1 MMTASGAI
9 CLAGALLGLI
19 SQLNWMWGNGPDAIW
34 WLRLLLGGGGG
45 WLLARAGTAL
55 YRRLARR
62 PLWPSFPDFCRGL
75 ARPGRLAGLTFF
87 FFLCLYLLS
96 MGGHFYSYDARFR
109 FQTTKALVERGSLVI
124 RVPPQAPPIYSKYG
138 IVQPLLTI
146 PLYLLGRAL
155 PTPGGENP
163 RPPEEVAASTLMQVV
178 SAASLALV
186 LLILLELGYSR
197 GLALAVALVTGL
209 ATMAWPYA
217 KYFFSEP
224 LNGFFLLLCLHQILV
239 FKRTRAPA
247 RLLGAGTALALGAAN
262 APMLLATAAPLFG
275 AYLAWLIWPRAR
287 QGRRDWGRTLGLGL
301 CFGLPLLIALAFILG
316 FNAYRFGSPFTTGYE
331 GDRGFVTV
339 VQDGKPGFSLPWWVG
354 LYGLLFSAGKSLF
367 LYNPPVILALLGLG
381 PFLARRR
388 PEALLVLGLFLAW
401 LAFYCRWW
409 AWHGDIC
416 WGPRYLVPVLPLV
429 MLPLAETL
437 ASAGQRGRA
446 GKLAL
451 LGILGLGLV
460 LQLLAISVPFYTYF
474 QAVEG
479 PRQSNWHLL
488 HYVPQFSPLVGQV
501 KVVARLGASDFFL
514 KKTAAAL
521 PLAWAAGLSGL
532 ALWLGVGRGLRAGD
546 GPPSSSPGRG

>member
-1 MMTASGAI
+1 MSASGSI

-19 SQLNWMWGNGPDAIW
+19 SQLNWIWGNGPDAIW

-45 WLLARAGTAL
+45 WLLARGGLAL
-55 YRRLARR
+55 YHRLARR
-62 PLWPSFPDFCRGL
+62 PVWESFPAFCQGL
-75 ARPGRLAGLTFF
+75 ARPGRLAGLTFC

-155 PTPGGENP
+155 PAPGGENP
-163 RPPEEVAASTLMQVV
+163 RPPQEVAASTLMQVV
-178 SAASLALV
+178 SAGSLALL
-186 LLILLELGYSR
+186 LLILLELGYPR
-197 GLALAVALVTGL
+197 GPALAVALVTGL
-209 ATMAWPYA
+209 ATMTWPYA
-217 KYFFSEP
+217 KYFFTEP
-224 LNGFFLLLCLHQILV
+224 LNGFFLLLCLYQLLV

-275 AYLAWLIWPRAR
+275 AYLAWLLWPRP
-287 QGRRDWGRTLGLGL
+287 GGLCTGWGRALGLGL
-301 CFGLPLLIALAFILG
+301 LFVLPLAAALAFILG

-388 PEALLVLGLFLAW
+388 PEALLSLGLVLAW

-416 WGPRYLVPVLPLV
+416 WGPRYLVPVLPLI

-437 ASAGQRGRA
+437 SGWGERGP
-446 GKLAL
+446 GSKGFFIL
-451 LGILGLGLV
+451 ILGLGLA

-501 KVVARLGASDFFL
+501 KVVARLGAADFFL
-514 KKTAAAL
+514 KKTTDGL
-521 PLAWAAGLSGL
+521 LLAWATGLAGLG
-532 ALWLGVGRGLRAGD
+532 LWLAVRQR
-546 GPPSSSPGRG
+546 PGRA

>member
-1 MMTASGAI
+1 MTATGAI

-34 WLRLLLGGGGG
+34 WLRLVLGGGGG
-45 WLLARAGTAL
+45 WLLARAGTML
-55 YRRLARR
+55 YQRLARR
-62 PLWPSFPDFCRGL
+62 PAWTSFPGFCRAL

-87 FFLCLYLLS
+87 FFLGLYLLS

-109 FQTTKALVERGSLVI
+109 FQTTRSLVERGSLVI
-124 RVPPQAPPIYSKYG
+124 RVPPQAPAIYSKYG
-138 IVQPLLTI
+138 IVQPLLSI
-146 PLYLLGRAL
+146 PLYLLGRVL
-155 PTPGGENP
+155 PAPGGENP

-178 SAASLALV
+178 SAAGLALV

-197 GLALAVALVTGL
+197 GLALAVTLVCGL
-209 ATMAWPYA
+209 ATMSWPYA

-224 LNGFFLLLCLHQILV
+224 LNGFFLLLCLHQLLV

-247 RLLGAGTALALGAAN
+247 RLLGAGSALALGVAN
-262 APMLLATAAPLFG
+262 APMMLVTAAPLLG
-275 AYLAWLIWPRAR
+275 AYLAWLLWPRPRA
-287 QGRRDWGRTLGLGL
+287 GRRPWARALGQGL
-301 CFGLPLLIALAFILG
+301 LFALPLLLALAFILG

-339 VQDGKPGFSLPWWVG
+339 VQNGRPGFSLPWWVG
-354 LYGLLFSAGKSLF
+354 LYGLLFSAGKSVF
-367 LYNPPVILALLGLG
+367 LYNPPLLLALWGLG

-388 PEALLVLGLFLAW
+388 PEALLVLGLGLAW

-416 WGPRYLVPVLPLV
+416 WGPRYLVPVLPLL

-437 ASAGQRGRA
+437 ARGPGGGRY
-446 GKLAL
+446 GKLLVPAL
-451 LGILGLGLV
+451 LGLGLV
-460 LQLLAISVPFYTYF
+460 VQLLAISVPFYTYF

-501 KVVARLGASDFFL
+501 KVVAKLGAADFFW
-514 KKTAAAL
+514 KKTAAGL
-521 PLAWAAGLSGL
+521 LLAWATGIMGLG
-532 ALWLGVGRGLRAGD
+532 LWLGVRSQKRGLAG
-546 GPPSSSPGRG
+546 